1 MSFIIHNVGVVRGAR
16 RVLWRVAV
24 GILVASMLFVAGL
37 GILPASA
44 DPGDAV
50 SDSSFSL
57 DPANTIARAIWS
69 DGTTMWVV
77 DLSGR
82 LFAYTLAT
90 GARDTGAE
98 ITTLKNKGNKNA
110 NGMWSDG
117 TTIWVSDDNDD
128 KIYAYDLASGVYRS
142 NKQIAPLHSNN
153 DHGKGLWSDGT
164 TIWVADH
171 DDDKLYAYDLASG
184 GRRSG
189 SDINDLWE
197 AGNGRAAGLWS
208 DGETMW
214 VVDDADAKIYAYD
227 LDSGDRQS
235 ELDFNS
241 LDGAGN
247 DSPKGLWSDGATMWV
262 SDNDDNKIYAYEMP
276 ADSALS
282 SLELSDVNLGNFSP
296 SILNY
301 YVNVPNTV
309 SQTTVDAE
317 PVDSDASVTILP
329 ADAYTNTSGHQV
341 DIGSATTTVTVT
353 VTVGTDVSTYAVEI
367 TKVDAAVLSDDSSL
381 SSLELSGIDI
391 GFSST
396 TTHYNQ
402 LVDSTVDS
410 TTLSRAEQKRTTGV
424 SMVYDSVS
432 S

>member
-171 DDDKLYAYDLASG
+171 DDDKLYG
-184 GRRSG
+184 GRSRSTT
-189 SDINDLWE
+189 SCMPMTWPP
-197 AGNGRAAGLWS
+197 A
-208 DGETMW
+208 
-214 VVDDADAKIYAYD
+214 
-227 LDSGDRQS
+227 
-235 ELDFNS
+235 
-241 LDGAGN
+241 GAGRVRT
-247 DSPKGLWSDGATMWV
+247 STICGKRAMAGRQVCGLTARRCG
-262 SDNDDNKIYAYEMP
+262 
-276 ADSALS
+276 L
-282 SLELSDVNLGNFSP
+282 
-296 SILNY
+296 
-301 YVNVPNTV
+301 
-309 SQTTVDAE
+309 
-317 PVDSDASVTILP
+317 
-329 ADAYTNTSGHQV
+329 
-341 DIGSATTTVTVT
+341 
-353 VTVGTDVSTYAVEI
+353 
-367 TKVDAAVLSDDSSL
+367 
-381 SSLELSGIDI
+381 
-391 GFSST
+391 
-396 TTHYNQ
+396 
-402 LVDSTVDS
+402 
-410 TTLSRAEQKRTTGV
+410 
-424 SMVYDSVS
+424 
-432 S
+432 